1 MAEEGANEPTEGY
14 VKVVR
19 TCETNILCVRVCVRA
34 CVFGEDGFSKAVIF
48 ILCFSKTNI
57 FPSLS
62 EALLFG
68 GLFCSHLGSMS
79 RFFSGRI
86 IFVDVFKY

>member
-1 MAEEGANEPTEGY
+1 MSQQKGTLRWFARAKLYFVRAY
-14 VKVVR
+14 VH
-19 TCETNILCVRVCVRA
+19 VCA
-34 CVFGEDGFSKAVIF
+34 CVFGENGFSKAVMF
-48 ILCFSKTNI
+48 ILCFSSINI

-79 RFFSGRI
+79 RFFSW
-86 IFVDVFKY
+86 

>member
-19 TCETNILCVRVCVRA
+19 TCKTDILCVRACVCACVRA
-34 CVFGEDGFSKAVIF
+34 CVFGENGFSKAVIC

-79 RFFSGRI
+79 RFFSW
-86 IFVDVFKY
+86 

>member
-19 TCETNILCVRVCVRA
+19 TCKTDILCVRA
-34 CVFGEDGFSKAVIF
+34 CVFGENGFSKAVIC

-79 RFFSGRI
+79 RFFSW
-86 IFVDVFKY
+86 